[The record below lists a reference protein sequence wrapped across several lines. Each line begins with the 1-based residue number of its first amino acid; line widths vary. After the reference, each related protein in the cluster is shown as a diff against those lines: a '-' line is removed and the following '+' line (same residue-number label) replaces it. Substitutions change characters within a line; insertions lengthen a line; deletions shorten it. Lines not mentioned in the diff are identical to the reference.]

1 MTNNSDL
8 PSTKVWSLDPLL
20 YDTLPRSF
28 YESVCADRRLFI
40 TVLAIPLTLALIYP
54 LMNRILLKHFQKYLE
69 IEPAAKKV
77 VVLHHAVEA
86 VVLSLAFPIF
96 TYYIIRVNF
105 RVHEDLAELKSELV
119 ILGSLCILFIVM
131 YSMELASRFDSPRP
145 VVVFHHVL
153 AYLDGFLIVVFPTT
167 VMFKTGIILVYF
179 ISFEALTFVGL
190 FMYRVFPKSK
200 LTQHVILAGM
210 VSFGASRPIQVLW
223 ICGAIFGSWNDEN
236 MIKWQAVMQLLV
248 TCILTVLQL
257 WTLKIHY
264 GLWLRSR
271 GEERSFG
278 SQKEDELD
286 PSYASSVST
295 PSSTSSHHI
304 GSSTAESKI
313 GEDQSDRKKHYPV
326 SLMAQEDF
334 EENSP
339 V

>member
-1 MTNNSDL
+1 MTNNSKNLL

-20 YDTLPRSF
+20 YGTLPRSF
-28 YESVCADRRLFI
+28 YESVFADRRSFI

-54 LMNRILLKHFQKYLE
+54 LMNRILSKHFQKYRE
-69 IEPAAKKV
+69 IEPAVKKV

-119 ILGSLCILFIVM
+119 ILSSLCIIVLVSM
-131 YSMELASRFDSPRP
+131 YSMELFSRFESPRP

-167 VMFKTGIILVYF
+167 VMLKTGIILVYF

-190 FMYRVFPKSK
+190 FMYRVFPNSK
-200 LTQHVILAGM
+200 ITPHVILAGM

-236 MIKWQAVMQLLV
+236 MIKWHGTKQSCNLL
-248 TCILTVLQL
+248 
-257 WTLKIHY
+257 
-264 GLWLRSR
+264 
-271 GEERSFG
+271 
-278 SQKEDELD
+278 
-286 PSYASSVST
+286 
-295 PSSTSSHHI
+295 
-304 GSSTAESKI
+304 
-313 GEDQSDRKKHYPV
+313 
-326 SLMAQEDF
+326 
-334 EENSP
+334 
-339 V
+339 